1 MEDLNIKHKTITFLD
16 ITQEKNLSDLGFGSD
31 FYNTSLKAQSMKEKQ
46 MWDFPE
52 IENFCS
58 VKDIV
63 KRMERLGENIC
74 KTYI

>member
-1 MEDLNIKHKTITFLD
+1 MT
-16 ITQEKNLSDLGFGSD
+16 LGLAMT
-31 FYNTSLKAQSMKEKQ
+31 YNTSLKAQSMKKTQ

-58 VKDIV
+58 VKDTV
-63 KRMERLGENIC
+63 KRMKRLGENIC

>member
-1 MEDLNIKHKTITFLD
+1 MKGKTVKSLEDNIV
-16 ITQEKNLSDLGFGSD
+16 ENLSDLGFGSD